1 MVSKIEPDRYA
12 DTGFSIEDTPADLNN
27 LLFRKMLEKSGE
39 ERLIIGCQMTDTA
52 RELVWSGIPKHL
64 PELNRRQLF
73 LDRFYGKSFSRPYA

>member
-1 MVSKIEPDRYA
+1 
-12 DTGFSIEDTPADLNN
+12 
-27 LLFRKMLEKSGE
+27 MLEKSGE